1 MTLKG
6 SPLEGRT
13 LLSVCH
19 LILEFSRPGSES
31 TGTIKNQ
38 TNPQLQSDISAQFS
52 ATEGSTQK
60 RDEGRGQADGRQ
72 GHRPLDPPPTCRHSS
87 SQQLRTWSFQGHMTS
102 PPSIRSIKRRSRNL
116 KEMKS
121 MYILRP

>member
-31 TGTIKNQ
+31 TGTMKNQ

-60 RDEGRGQADGRQ
+60 RTKAEARPTVAKAIARLTPRPRADTAPASNSEHGLSK
-72 GHRPLDPPPTCRHSS
+72 GT
-87 SQQLRTWSFQGHMTS
+87 
-102 PPSIRSIKRRSRNL
+102 
-116 KEMKS
+116 
-121 MYILRP
+121 